1 MSARLRVAAP
11 LFEKVKCYHV
21 GRQELGVRK
30 ATAFPFQD
38 LEKMY
43 FKDIHWEDMTL
54 IPAEAGGFLNL
65 KSAWSTE

>member
-1 MSARLRVAAP
+1 MSARLREAAP

-21 GRQELGVRK
+21 GRHELGVRK

-38 LEKMY
+38 LEKLH

-54 IPAEAGGFLNL
+54 IPAETGGFLIL